1 VLKEYSQAFDTDL
14 AGWAFLTGDP
24 AVLREI
30 TKRYGVFAEKAIG
43 GSIDHTLLTSIV
55 DPRGMIRAQ
64 YIGYR
69 FDSEEFRADLL
80 SLVKEDQEGQ

>member
-1 VLKEYSQAFDTDL
+1 
-14 AGWAFLTGDP
+14 
-24 AVLREI
+24 
-30 TKRYGVFAEKAIG
+30 
-43 GSIDHTLLTSIV
+43 V